1 MQTTMMSLR
10 DAEALAR
17 DRLSKHCPDLASV
30 EPKVTRRQ
38 LTQTKQYATGASVP
52 ETQEYIFVFRGETRT
67 SDGHT
72 LPQVARV
79 VVDRRQGVKKITM
92 SH

>member
-1 MQTTMMSLR
+1 MSLR

-17 DRLSKHCPDLASV
+17 DRVSRHCPELASV
-30 EPKVTRRQ
+30 EPKVTQRQ
-38 LTQTKQYATGASVP
+38 LTPREEYGVGAVANAT
-52 ETQEYIFVFRGETRT
+52 THEYVFIFRGETRT
-67 SDGHT
+67 SDGYT

-79 VVDRRQGVKKITM
+79 VVDSRNGVKKITM